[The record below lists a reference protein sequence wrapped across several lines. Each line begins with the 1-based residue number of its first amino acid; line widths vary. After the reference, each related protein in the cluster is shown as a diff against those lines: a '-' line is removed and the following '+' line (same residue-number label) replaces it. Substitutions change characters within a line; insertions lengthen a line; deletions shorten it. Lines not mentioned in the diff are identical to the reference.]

1 MPRPKKPEAEKLQQR
16 SIRLTPA
23 QWAKID
29 AAGLRALRKL
39 LDRWHAPAK
48 AP

>member
-1 MPRPKKPEAEKLQQR
+1 MPRPKKPEAEKLVQR
-16 SIRLTPA
+16 SIRLTAA

-39 LDRWHAPAK
+39 IDRWRASPPA
-48 AP
+48 A